1 MTVEMLQGK
10 LLTHEMAMKNDE
22 SDDDS
27 RKKKSVAFKSS
38 FKDESDSD
46 EKDDEEFIVLTRKF
60 KSFLR
65 KDKLKNQGQQ
75 KKNYK
80 SSKGK
85 GECSKK
91 DEIICYKCKKA
102 EHIKSECPNND
113 EKSLKAKKK
122 KKAMVATWSCSE
134 DSSCSKEVSDMEAH
148 ICLRANDDTDEF
160 CERQIHFRVSAL
172 PDPLQPAKSP
182 SCCHPFPAQKPV
194 GSLGISPYF
203 LVLGLKVNPEIS
215 PLFRKSGSA
224 LFCSV
229 RLLLLPVV
237 GANSFEF
244 SPRELPLQIAA
255 GSLTSQAQFL
265 QLEIL
270 EAKPRTGK
278 PREVT
283 S

>member
-38 FKDESDSD
+38 SKDESDND
-46 EKDDEEFIVLTRKF
+46 EKDDEEFIVLARKC

-85 GECSKK
+85 GESSKK
-91 DEIICYKCKKA
+91 DEIICYECKKA
-102 EHIKSECPNND
+102 GHIKSECPNND

-134 DSSCSKEVSDMEAH
+134 DSSSSKEVSDMEAH
-148 ICLRANDDTDEF
+148 FCLMANDDTDEKH
-160 CERQIHFRVSAL
+160 EV
-172 PDPLQPAKSP
+172 
-182 SCCHPFPAQKPV
+182 
-194 GSLGISPYF
+194 
-203 LVLGLKVNPEIS
+203 
-215 PLFRKSGSA
+215 
-224 LFCSV
+224 
-229 RLLLLPVV
+229 
-237 GANSFEF
+237 
-244 SPRELPLQIAA
+244 
-255 GSLTSQAQFL
+255 
-265 QLEIL
+265 LEIIMFIM
-270 EAKPRTGK
+270 
-278 PREVT
+278 V
-283 S
+283 SFVIIV